1 MPKRKHVWIEG
12 DDDGADVAVQEH
24 TVESSRGSFIQRR
37 LVPLQ
42 LVDETSGTVNE
53 PSGTSTL
60 RQPTPYL
67 HQANNDFIWGTDNQE
82 IPMEGMCRSQVSMVS
97 EDLPVNP

>member
-1 MPKRKHVWIEG
+1 MPKCKHVWIEG

-24 TVESSRGSFIQRR
+24 TVESSRSSFIQQR

-42 LVDETSGTVNE
+42 LVDETSGT
-53 PSGTSTL
+53 STS

-82 IPMEGMCRSQVSMVS
+82 IPIKGMRRSQVSMVS